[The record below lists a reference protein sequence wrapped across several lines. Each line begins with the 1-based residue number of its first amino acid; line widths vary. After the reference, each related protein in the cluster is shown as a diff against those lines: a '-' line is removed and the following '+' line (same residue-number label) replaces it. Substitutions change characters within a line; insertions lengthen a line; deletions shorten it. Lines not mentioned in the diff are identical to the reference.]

1 MRHAP
6 TLSSTTAITETK
18 LPRLSPQL
26 LIWTTLLVIDI
37 VAGLF
42 LISLSN
48 APQVSNQNYSD
59 DVALDQQ
66 TISASFIGS

>member
-6 TLSSTTAITETK
+6 TLSSTTTDTK

-59 DVALDQQ
+59 DAALDQQ